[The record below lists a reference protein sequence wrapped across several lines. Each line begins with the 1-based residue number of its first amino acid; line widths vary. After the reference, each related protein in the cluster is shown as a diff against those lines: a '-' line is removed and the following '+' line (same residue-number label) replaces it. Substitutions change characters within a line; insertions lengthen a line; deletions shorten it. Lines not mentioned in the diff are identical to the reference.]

1 MRRALI
7 LNKACAATATVCL
20 SLAYLLSGY
29 WLIILVFLAMTLFWK
44 LLKNRSIFRTSSA
57 LLALFVV
64 LAAIGVT
71 VDLST
76 PLILI
81 ASTAALTNWDLTN
94 FVHSVTD
101 NQREEMKQRLENF
114 HLRSLAVASSAG
126 LLLSLITSYA
136 NFELPFGVALLLVLI
151 AIGGITY
158 GLQPLAKNL

>member
-7 LNKACAATATVCL
+7 LNKACATTATVCL
-20 SLAYLLSGY
+20 SLAYLLYGY

-71 VDLST
+71 LDLST

-81 ASTAALTNWDLTN
+81 AVTAALTSWDLTN
-94 FVHSVTD
+94 FVQSVTD
-101 NQREEMKQRLENF
+101 NQREETKRRLEGF

-126 LLLSLITSYA
+126 LLLSLIASYA
-136 NFELPFGVALLLVLI
+136 SFELPFGVTLLLVLI
-151 AIGGITY
+151 AMGGITY
-158 GLQPLAKNL
+158 GVQSLAKNL

>member
-7 LNKACAATATVCL
+7 LNKVCAATATVCL

-44 LLKNRSIFRTSSA
+44 LLKNGSIFRTSSA

-64 LAAIGVT
+64 VAAIGVT

-81 ASTAALTNWDLTN
+81 ASTAALISWDLTN
-94 FVHSVTD
+94 FVESVTD
-101 NQREEMKQRLENF
+101 NQREETKRRLEGF

-126 LLLSLITSYA
+126 LLVSLIASYA
-136 NFELPFGVALLLVLI
+136 SFELPFGVMLLLGLI
-151 AIGGITY
+151 AMGGITY
-158 GLQPLAKNL
+158 GLQSFAKNL

>member
-7 LNKACAATATVCL
+7 LNKACAATSTVCL
-20 SLAYLLSGY
+20 SLAYILSGY
-29 WLIILVFLAMTLFWK
+29 WLIILVFLAMTLFWM
-44 LLKNRSIFRTSSA
+44 LLKNGSIFRTSSA

-71 VDLST
+71 LDLST

-81 ASTAALTNWDLTN
+81 AVTAALTSWDLTN
-94 FVHSVTD
+94 FVQSVTD
-101 NQREEMKQRLENF
+101 NQREETKRRLEGF

-126 LLLSLITSYA
+126 LLVSLIASYA
-136 NFELPFGVALLLVLI
+136 SFELPFGVMLLLGLI
-151 AIGGITY
+151 AIGGLTY

>member
-7 LNKACAATATVCL
+7 LNKACAATSAVCL

-44 LLKNRSIFRTSSA
+44 LLKNWSIFRTSSA

-64 LAAIGVT
+64 VAAIGVT
-71 VDLST
+71 LDLST

-81 ASTAALTNWDLTN
+81 AGTAALTSWDLTN
-94 FVHSVTD
+94 FVESATD
-101 NQREEMKQRLENF
+101 NQRAETKRRLENF
-114 HLRSLAVASSAG
+114 HLRSLAIASSAG

-136 NFELPFGVALLLVLI
+136 NFELPFGVTLLLVLI

>member
-29 WLIILVFLAMTLFWK
+29 WLIILVFLAMTLFWM
-44 LLKNRSIFRTSSA
+44 LLKNGSIFRTSSA

-71 VDLST
+71 LDLST
-76 PLILI
+76 PLVLI
-81 ASTAALTNWDLTN
+81 AVTAALTSWDLTN
-94 FVHSVTD
+94 FVESVTD
-101 NQREEMKQRLENF
+101 NQREETKRRLEGF

-126 LLLSLITSYA
+126 LLVSLIASYA
-136 NFELPFGVALLLVLI
+136 SFELPFGVMLLLGLI

-158 GLQPLAKNL
+158 GLQSLAKNL

>member
-29 WLIILVFLAMTLFWK
+29 WLIILVFLAMTLFWM
-44 LLKNRSIFRTSSA
+44 LLKNGSIFRTSSA

-71 VDLST
+71 LDLST
-76 PLILI
+76 PLVLI
-81 ASTAALTNWDLTN
+81 AVTAALTSWDLTN
-94 FVHSVTD
+94 FVQSVTD
-101 NQREEMKQRLENF
+101 NQREETKRRLEGF

-126 LLLSLITSYA
+126 LLVSLIASYA
-136 NFELPFGVALLLVLI
+136 SFELPFGVMLLLGLI
-151 AIGGITY
+151 TIGGITY
-158 GLQPLAKNL
+158 GLQSLAKNL